1 MLCGENE
8 SVLVRLHSSCCRFG
22 DRRGLRFGI
31 EQWARSQAEHGIQLL
46 VGTRHPPLTSTLLF
60 RIEPLTS
67 TPLLNFP
74 QQRSQAPQNASL
86 HAQHP
91 NVFVKVQ
98 RVYEPHGGDVQS
110 HIELA
115 AKFGL

>member
-1 MLCGENE
+1 MRGSASACSGLKGAWRSLYQVLCGKNE

-60 RIEPLTS
+60 RIEPLTL
-67 TPLLNFP
+67 TPLLNCP
-74 QQRSQAPQNASL
+74 
-86 HAQHP
+86 
-91 NVFVKVQ
+91 
-98 RVYEPHGGDVQS
+98 
-110 HIELA
+110 
-115 AKFGL
+115 